1 MTDTPIRLQFAVHIE
16 RTRACKQ
23 HLRPG
28 TVPKTPPIGRI
39 PRAARLLALAHHYTA
54 LIAQGNATDY
64 ADLSRQ
70 LGLTRARVTQ
80 IMALLHLAP
89 DLQDAVLT
97 LPPVFTG
104 RDPIGEKTIRRIAR
118 EPLWARQ
125 RALWQQIQ
133 PPPDTPSTPGP
144 RMETSAS

>member
-1 MTDTPIRLQFAVHIE
+1 MTSTPTRLQCTVHIE
-16 RTRACKQ
+16 RTRAGKQ

-28 TVPKTPPIGRI
+28 PALDTPPLGRI

-54 LIAQGNATDY
+54 LIAQGKATDY

-80 IMALLHLAP
+80 IMQLLHLAP
-89 DLQDAVLT
+89 DLQEAVLA
-97 LPPVFTG
+97 LPPVYTG
-104 RDPIGEKTIRRIAR
+104 RDPIQEKAVRRIAR

-125 RALWQQIQ
+125 REMWRLLWQQQ
-133 PPPDTPSTPGP
+133 SPHTQEHGNPT
-144 RMETSAS
+144 

>member
-1 MTDTPIRLQFAVHIE
+1 MTSTPTRLQFAVHIE
-16 RTRACKQ
+16 RTRAGKQ

-28 TVPKTPPIGRI
+28 AAPDDHPVGRI

-54 LIAQGNATDY
+54 LIAQGKATDY

-80 IMALLHLAP
+80 IMQLLHLAP
-89 DLQDAVLT
+89 DLQEAVLA
-97 LPPVFTG
+97 LPPVYTG
-104 RDPIGEKTIRRIAR
+104 RDPIQEKAVRRIAR

-125 RALWQQIQ
+125 REMWRLLWQQQ
-133 PPPDTPSTPGP
+133 SPHTQEHGNPT
-144 RMETSAS
+144 

>member
-1 MTDTPIRLQFAVHIE
+1 MTSTPTRLQFAVHIE
-16 RTRACKQ
+16 RTRAGKQ

-28 TVPKTPPIGRI
+28 AVPETPPLGRI
-39 PRAARLLALAHHYTA
+39 PRAARLLALAHHYAA
-54 LIAQGNATDY
+54 LIAQGQVRDY

-89 DLQDAVLT
+89 DLQDAVLN

-104 RDPIGEKTIRRIAR
+104 RDPLQEKAVRRIAR
-118 EPLWARQ
+118 EPLWVRQ
-125 RALWQQIQ
+125 REMWQQLQ
-133 PPPDTPSTPGP
+133 PPA
-144 RMETSAS
+144 ETTAS